1 MAVTIVLATLELKV
15 ENNIMNTFIS
25 GISNFPKD
33 IMNLRLIQLTWLQE
47 IKIKWWIFY
56 LLMDAFLYW
65 AEWQFQLVVCL

>member
-15 ENNIMNTFIS
+15 ENNTMSTFIS

-33 IMNLRLIQLTWLQE
+33 IMNLSLIQLTWLQE

-65 AEWQFQLVVCL
+65 AEWQFQVVVSL